1 MATEADQL
9 VVNLGPQHPSTHGV
23 FRLVLTLEGET
34 VLDADPVMGYLH
46 RGVEKQAEE
55 GTYLHMVTAT
65 DRLDYLSAMMN
76 NWAYSI
82 AVEKLAGIPVPER
95 AEYIR
100 VIIGELQRIASHCV
114 AIGTFGSDVGAFFT
128 PLIYTFREREAI
140 TDLFNMVCGARLT
153 YSYIRPGGVALD
165 LTEEF
170 VPACRQLCEQLPPK
184 IDEYEALLTSNE
196 IFLAR
201 TKGIGVLR
209 PEVAIDYAV
218 SGPNLR
224 GSGVRYDLRRDAPY
238 SVYDRLEFDVPTGAT
253 GDCFDRYLVRVREMR
268 ESVRIIKQA
277 LDQLPGGP
285 HATPV
290 SRNLRP
296 PVGEAASRIESSR
309 GELGFYLVSDG
320 GIAPYR
326 AKIRAPSFI
335 NIGPLREMLVGWKV
349 ADVIAILGSIDI
361 VLGEVDR

>member
-1 MATEADQL
+1 
-9 VVNLGPQHPSTHGV
+9 
-23 FRLVLTLEGET
+23 
-34 VLDADPVMGYLH
+34 MGYLH

-55 GTYLHMVTAT
+55 GTYLHLVTAT
-65 DRLDYLSAMMN
+65 DRLDYLSAMNN
-76 NWAYSI
+76 NWALAL
-82 AVEKLAGIPVPER
+82 AVERLAGIPVPER

-128 PLIYTFREREAI
+128 PLLYTFREREAI
-140 TDLFNMVCGARLT
+140 LDLFNMVCGARLT

-165 LTEEF
+165 LTDEF
-170 VPACRQLCEQLPPK
+170 VPACRTFADQMPARV
-184 IDEYEALLTSNE
+184 DEYEALLTSNE
-196 IFLAR
+196 VFVAR
-201 TKGIGVLR
+201 TKGVGILKPDLAV
-209 PEVAIDYAV
+209 DYSI

-238 SVYDRLEFDVPTGAT
+238 SVYERFEFDVPVGTV
-253 GDCFDRYLVRVREMR
+253 GDCFDRYMVRVHEMR
-268 ESVRIIKQA
+268 ESVKIIKQA

-290 SRNLRP
+290 NRNLRP
-296 PVGEAASRIESSR
+296 PAGEAFSRLESPR

-320 GIAPYR
+320 SIAPYR